1 MSKTTNRIIEEDEF
15 VSEAINVKNLRYY
28 EIIQAFQHEFETSE
42 EEAERRVDLAIER
55 NEW

>member
-28 EIIQAFQHEFETSE
+28 EIIQAFQHKFETSE